1 MCSYTENYKNRT
13 QTHARRKK
21 HQFETLGEEIH
32 IKNRFVR
39 FKLFWYFFIA
49 AKEWAKARKT
59 FPNESE
65 KKNVQ
70 KCKII
75 YKENSELDL
84 QSS

>member
-21 HQFETLGEEIH
+21 HQFESLGEEIH

-39 FKLFWYFFIA
+39 FQLSRSFFLA
-49 AKEWAKARKT
+49 AKQWAKARKT

-65 KKNVQ
+65 KNVQ

-75 YKENSELDL
+75 YKENCEMDL